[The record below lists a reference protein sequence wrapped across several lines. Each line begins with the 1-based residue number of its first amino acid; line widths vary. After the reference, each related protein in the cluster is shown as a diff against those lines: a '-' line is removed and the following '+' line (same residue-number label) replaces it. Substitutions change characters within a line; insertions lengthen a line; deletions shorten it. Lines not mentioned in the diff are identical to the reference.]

1 MYYILTGLLSSVVEL
16 SHYFIE
22 SSSLNISWNPPF
34 TLPGTHIT
42 GYNISITSIMFN
54 ISQFITDTYYVLT
67 APNNTDPCDEINI
80 TVSGYNGAGNGE
92 MANISSL
99 YFPKGDHNV
108 IIVMYLYNSLHV
120 HVHVSY
126 YICNVSLF

>member
-1 MYYILTGLLSSVVEL
+1 MLYILIGPLSSVVGI
-16 SHYFIE
+16 SHYFID

-42 GYNISITSIMFN
+42 GYNISVTSIMFN

-67 APNNTDPCDEINI
+67 APNNTDPCDEIYI

-92 MANISSL
+92 MTTISSL
-99 YFPKGDHNV
+99 YFPKGD
-108 IIVMYLYNSLHV
+108 
-120 HVHVSY
+120 Y
-126 YICNVSLF
+126 YT